1 MDSDNIIQTILIV
14 DDEPTSINVLNE
26 VLKDSYKIVFAKD
39 GAGGIKIVL
48 SDTPPDMILLD
59 IVMPG
64 IDGYE
69 VCKKLKKDDHTKNIP
84 IIFITAKGKED
95 DETKGFELG
104 AVDYITKP
112 FNPVVVKARVKAHLE
127 LKRHRDFLEWMLRE
141 RSKEIQLMEQE
152 YSYLFLR
159 K

>member
-1 MDSDNIIQTILIV
+1 MDTDDIIRTILIV

-39 GAGGIKIVL
+39 GTVGLKIAL
-48 SDTPPDMILLD
+48 SDSPPDLILLD

-64 IDGYE
+64 IDGYD
-69 VCKKLKKDDHTKNIP
+69 VCKKLKKNDSTKNIP
-84 IIFITAKGKED
+84 IIFITANGKED

-112 FNPVVVKARVKAHLE
+112 FNPIVVKARVKAHLE
-127 LKRHRDFLEWMLRE
+127 LKRHRDFLEWMLKE
-141 RSKEIQLMEQE
+141 RTKEIQRMEKE
-152 YSYLFLR
+152 YAYLFMR